1 MYQREKVIAT
11 RVSFQFPVYC
21 APPDCFARFASGV
34 FVETQEATGMRVI
47 GQFRDLGDPNR
58 FVWLRGQRRAAPL
71 VSSPHPLAP
80 SAA

>member
-1 MYQREKVIAT
+1 MSLQHVYHFNFPCIVHRPIVS
-11 RVSFQFPVYC
+11 RVLPV
-21 APPDCFARFASGV
+21 GV